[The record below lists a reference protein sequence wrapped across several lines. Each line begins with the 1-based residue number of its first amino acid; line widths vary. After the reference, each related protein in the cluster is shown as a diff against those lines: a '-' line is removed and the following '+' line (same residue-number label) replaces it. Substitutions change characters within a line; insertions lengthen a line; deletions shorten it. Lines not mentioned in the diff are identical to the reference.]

1 MSDTTGADTARKV
14 AVITGANGGIGS
26 AIVTAYRGLG
36 YAVAAT
42 SRSMPESEDPQV
54 FAFSGDLV
62 EPGAGERIVGAAM
75 DRFGRIDT
83 VVNSAGVYIG
93 KPFTD
98 YTDKDFDLIVGVN
111 LRGFFNVSRS
121 AVGAMLS
128 RGEGGGHLV
137 NISTSLVDQPNA
149 QVPCALAS
157 LTKGGL
163 NAVTKELAIEF
174 AGRGIR
180 VNTVSLGVV
189 RTPMNPKATPELV
202 ARHPLGRMAEVD
214 DVVQAIVYLE
224 QASFVTGEV
233 LHVDGG
239 QSAGHGKD
247 CDE

>member
-1 MSDTTGADTARKV
+1 MSLDDATDADTARKV

-26 AIVTAYRGLG
+26 AVVTAYRGLG
-36 YAVAAT
+36 FAVVAT

-54 FAFSGDLV
+54 FAFSSDLV

-98 YTDKDFDLIVGVN
+98 YTDQDFDLIVGVN
-111 LRGFFNVSRS
+111 LRGFFNVTRS

-128 RGEGGGHLV
+128 RGGGGGHLV

-163 NAVTKELAIEF
+163 NAVTRELAIEF
-174 AGRGIR
+174 AGQGIR

-189 RTPMNPKATPELV
+189 RTPMNPEATPELV
-202 ARHPLGRMAEVD
+202 ARHPLGRMEEVD

-239 QSAGHGKD
+239 QSAGRGKD
-247 CDE
+247 